1 MKPLAARIPR
11 AGEPSATPAFA
22 AGRAKGHRDRR
33 AATGV
38 PVECAVASGAEYRD
52 MNPNAFIGRT
62 KAPSDADV
70 AAALGA
76 VKPLWDDLVVGMAR
90 ELGLTGSEW
99 KSYSVKHG
107 WALQLRRGKR
117 NIVHLAPCQGSFHVL
132 IILGDRA
139 VAAAR
144 AARLDTAAAKLIDA
158 APRYPEGTGI
168 RLDVSRARQ
177 IPLVRKLARIKL
189 EN

>member
-1 MKPLAARIPR
+1 
-11 AGEPSATPAFA
+11 
-22 AGRAKGHRDRR
+22 
-33 AATGV
+33 
-38 PVECAVASGAEYRD
+38 

-62 KAPSDADV
+62 KAPSDADL

-76 VKPLWDDLVVGMAR
+76 VKPLWDEIVADMAH

-99 KSYSVKHG
+99 KSYGAKHG

-117 NIVHLAPCQGSFHVL
+117 NIVHLAPCEGSIHVL
-132 IILGDRA
+132 FILGARA

-144 AARLDTAAAKLIDA
+144 AARLGAAGAKLLDE

-168 RLDVSRARQ
+168 RLEVSRPRQ

-189 EN
+189 DN

>member
-1 MKPLAARIPR
+1 
-11 AGEPSATPAFA
+11 
-22 AGRAKGHRDRR
+22 
-33 AATGV
+33 
-38 PVECAVASGAEYRD
+38 

-62 KAPSDADV
+62 KAPSDADL

-76 VKPLWDDLVVGMAR
+76 VKPLWDEIVVGVAQ

-99 KSYSVKHG
+99 KSYGVKHG
-107 WALQLRRGKR
+107 WNLQLRRGKR
-117 NIVHLAPCQGSFHVL
+117 NIVHLAPCEGSIHVL
-132 IILGDRA
+132 FILGDRA

-144 AARLDTAAAKLIDA
+144 AARLGTKAANLIDD

-168 RLDVSRARQ
+168 RLEVSRPRQ

-189 EN
+189 DN

>member
-1 MKPLAARIPR
+1 
-11 AGEPSATPAFA
+11 
-22 AGRAKGHRDRR
+22 
-33 AATGV
+33 
-38 PVECAVASGAEYRD
+38 

-62 KAPSDADV
+62 KAPTDADL

-76 VKPLWDDLVVGMAR
+76 AKPLWDDVVVDMAR
-90 ELGLTGSEW
+90 DLGLTGSEW

-117 NIVHLAPCQGSFHVL
+117 NIVHLAPCAGSFHVL
-132 IILGDRA
+132 FILGERA

-144 AARLDTAAAKLIDA
+144 AARLGAKAAKLIDD

-168 RLDVSRARQ
+168 RLEVSRARQ
-177 IPLVRKLARIKL
+177 LPLVRKLARIKL
-189 EN
+189 DN

>member
-1 MKPLAARIPR
+1 
-11 AGEPSATPAFA
+11 
-22 AGRAKGHRDRR
+22 
-33 AATGV
+33 
-38 PVECAVASGAEYRD
+38 

-62 KAPSDADV
+62 RAPGDADL

-76 VKPLWDDLVVGMAR
+76 VKVLWDQIVVGMAR
-90 ELGLTGSEW
+90 DLGLTGSEW
-99 KSYSVKHG
+99 KSYGAKHG

-117 NIVHLAPCQGSFHVL
+117 NIVHLAPCEGSFRVL
-132 IILGDRA
+132 FILGDRA

-144 AARLDTAAAKLIDA
+144 AARLGTTAAKLIDE

-168 RLDVSRARQ
+168 RLEVSRARQ

-189 EN
+189 DN

>member
-1 MKPLAARIPR
+1 
-11 AGEPSATPAFA
+11 
-22 AGRAKGHRDRR
+22 
-33 AATGV
+33 
-38 PVECAVASGAEYRD
+38 
-52 MNPNAFIGRT
+52 MNTNAFIGHT

-76 VKPLWDDLVVGMAR
+76 AKPLWDQLVVGMAG

-117 NIVHLAPCQGSFHVL
+117 NIVHLSPCRGSFHVL
-132 IILGDRA
+132 FILGDRA

-144 AARLDTAAAKLIDA
+144 AAKLGVTAARLIDD

-168 RLDVSRARQ
+168 RLEVSRPRQ
-177 IPLVRKLARIKL
+177 VALVRKLARIKL
-189 EN
+189 DN